1 MVIIFIIQIPLPL
14 TTTQTDQFVEIAKSK
29 KYSALDKYSTVPEK
43 MMSAKLA
50 SVSLLHYTVWAVCG
64 SFLLSENCF
73 YSLSDNLQDN

>member
-50 SVSLLHYTVWAVCG
+50 SVSLLHYTVGGCLWFVFAVRKL
-64 SFLLSENCF
+64 FLF
-73 YSLSDNLQDN
+73 PQ